1 MILKILFIDI
11 KDINHTE
18 ERQGEVITIRLLGD
32 KKSFLFYAD
41 SQQSTMKWYRYCSL
55 LFKIRKYAIPEIPKE
70 SVAIKQMEISQYSDL
85 HKCDKGKYNS
95 ISYLYSLSDDDN

>member
-1 MILKILFIDI
+1 MTLKILFIDI

-18 ERQGEVITIRLLGD
+18 ERQKEVITIRLLGD

-55 LFKIRKYAIPEIPKE
+55 LFKIRKYAIPEIPN
-70 SVAIKQMEISQYSDL
+70 AIKQMEISQYSDL
-85 HKCDKGKYNS
+85 HKYDKGT
-95 ISYLYSLSDDDN
+95 